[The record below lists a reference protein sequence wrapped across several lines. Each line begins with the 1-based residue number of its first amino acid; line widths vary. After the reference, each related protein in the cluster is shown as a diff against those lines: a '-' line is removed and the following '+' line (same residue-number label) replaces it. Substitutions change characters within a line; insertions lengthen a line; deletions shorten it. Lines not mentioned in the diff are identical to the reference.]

1 MYAVLRS
8 GNKQYKVSTGSILKI
23 EKIEGNPG
31 DKISFKDIL
40 FINNGKEIVVG
51 APIVKDA
58 VVQAEIIEQFKN
70 EKIIVFKKKRRHNYR
85 RKRGHRQSLTSL
97 KVISIK
103 A

>member
-8 GNKQYKVSTGSILKI
+8 GNKQYKVSEGSILKI
-23 EKIEGNPG
+23 EKIEGKAG
-31 DKISFKDIL
+31 DKVSFKDIL
-40 FINNGKEIVVG
+40 FVNNGKNILMG

-58 VVQAEIIEQFKN
+58 VIQAEIIDQFKN
-70 EKIIVFKKKRRHNYR
+70 NKIIVFKKKRRHNYR
-85 RKRGHRQSLTSL
+85 RKRGHRQQLTSL